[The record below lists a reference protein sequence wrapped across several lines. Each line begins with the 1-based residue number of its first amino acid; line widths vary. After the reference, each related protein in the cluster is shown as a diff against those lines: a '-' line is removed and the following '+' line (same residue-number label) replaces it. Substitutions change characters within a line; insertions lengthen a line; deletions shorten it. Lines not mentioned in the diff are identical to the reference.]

1 MPKDRKRIVLLLCG
15 IAVLVLIPVLALFA
29 EPQEDVIAAAVDAY
43 LNDPDTVFNISSKS
57 LLPQMLGADRPFVLS
72 IRSAA
77 DFAYGHIAGAVNLSF
92 GALFESA
99 SLSKLPKDNKIIVY
113 CYTGHTASQ
122 ATALLN
128 LCGYDATNLEWG
140 IMGWTKDT
148 TVATKQFANPDS
160 DLPVETEANNTTRTY
175 ERPSVDVTSS
185 SVESEIIKA
194 ACNAYASAG
203 ERNIKAGDLLDL
215 ITDGEDANDPI
226 IVSVRTAEQYAKGH
240 IPGAINI
247 PFKEIAKIENL
258 EKLNPDKQIVVYC
271 YTGRDAS
278 QATAILNIL
287 GYDASNLLWGMTGWT
302 TDPEVAPYRFDP
314 AKGANY
320 PVKASEGAAPPP
332 SDDSG
337 GGCGG

>member
-99 SLSKLPKDNKIIVY
+99 SLSALPDHNKIIVY

-140 IMGWTKDT
+140 IM
-148 TVATKQFANPDS
+148 
-160 DLPVETEANNTTRTY
+160 
-175 ERPSVDVTSS
+175 
-185 SVESEIIKA
+185 
-194 ACNAYASAG
+194 
-203 ERNIKAGDLLDL
+203 
-215 ITDGEDANDPI
+215 
-226 IVSVRTAEQYAKGH
+226 
-240 IPGAINI
+240 
-247 PFKEIAKIENL
+247 
-258 EKLNPDKQIVVYC
+258 
-271 YTGRDAS
+271 
-278 QATAILNIL
+278 
-287 GYDASNLLWGMTGWT
+287 
-302 TDPEVAPYRFDP
+302 
-314 AKGANY
+314 
-320 PVKASEGAAPPP
+320 
-332 SDDSG
+332 
-337 GGCGG
+337 

>member
-1 MPKDRKRIVLLLCG
+1 MPKDRKRITLLLCG
-15 IAVLVLIPVLALFA
+15 IAVLVLIPVLVLCSKA
-29 EPQEDVIAAAVDAY
+29 QEDVIAAAADAY
-43 LNDPDTVFNISSKS
+43 LNNPDTVFNISSKS

-77 DFAYGHIAGAVNLSF
+77 DFAYGHIAGAVNLPF

-99 SLSKLPKDNKIIVY
+99 SLSKLPKDNKIVVY

-160 DLPVETEANNTTRTY
+160 DLPVETTANEATATY

-203 ERNIKAGDLLDL
+203 ERNIKAADLLDL
-215 ITDGEDANDPI
+215 ITDGDDSNDLV

-271 YTGRDAS
+271 YTGRDAT
-278 QATAILNIL
+278 QARPPRSST
-287 GYDASNLLWGMTGWT
+287 SWVTM
-302 TDPEVAPYRFDP
+302 PEI
-314 AKGANY
+314 
-320 PVKASEGAAPPP
+320 S
-332 SDDSG
+332 
-337 GGCGG
+337 CGG

>member
-29 EPQEDVIAAAVDAY
+29 EPQEDVIAAAADAY
-43 LNDPDTVFNISSKS
+43 LNDPDVVFNITSGD

-77 DFAYGHIAGAVNLSF
+77 DFAYGHIAGAVNLPF

-99 SLSKLPKDNKIIVY
+99 SLSALPKDNKIIVY

-122 ATALLN
+122 ATVLLN
-128 LCGYDATNLEWG
+128 MCGYDATNLKWG
-140 IMGWTKDT
+140 IMGWSKDPA
-148 TVATKQFANPDS
+148 VATTQFVNPDA

-175 ERPSVDVTSS
+175 ERPTVDVTSS
-185 SVESEIIKA
+185 SVDSEIIKA
-194 ACNAYASAG
+194 ACNAYASTGA
-203 ERNIKAGDLLDL
+203 RNIKTGDLLDL

-226 IVSVRTAEQYAKGH
+226 IVSIRDAEDYALGH

-247 PFKEIAKIENL
+247 PFKDIAKIENL